1 MRGPRPGACASTKP
15 EWKRPTM
22 TDPSQRP
29 NMVLTVLC
37 GTFTAL
43 VVIVFARLA
52 FGVLLPPMRADL
64 GLTYQQAGTLGTVTA
79 LGYLLFVLAGGAAA
93 ARWGARRTV
102 VFGLL
107 TVTVGFAGISLASSY
122 PMLLFLKALLGFG
135 TAFSFAPMVS
145 LLAAWFPERRGLV
158 IGCMS
163 AGIGAGSLLIGF
175 LVPWLYTQ
183 LGDTGWRLSWGIF
196 AVMGVAVS
204 ALVLG
209 VVRDPP
215 GSRTAAGETPPS
227 ADKWL
232 IYRHPRML
240 IVATTYGLIGL
251 TYIIQVIFMVS
262 FVVETGYS
270 ERTAGQLVAMMGL
283 LSIAAGPAWGMLSD
297 RWGRGNALTTAMVLV
312 TVATILPLLEQTLLM
327 FFLHFLIM
335 GSAVNGTFA
344 LVQASSTD
352 QVAPRYIPIAFSY
365 ATVFFAFGQFVGP
378 AIAGWLIETTGD
390 FRSAFLFSTVGLLI
404 GTAMSYWIRSFPRG
418 LAVGEETLRE
428 TGRS

>member
-1 MRGPRPGACASTKP
+1 MTAS
-15 EWKRPTM
+15 
-22 TDPSQRP
+22 SARP
-29 NMVLTVLC
+29 NIILTVLC
-37 GTFTAL
+37 GTFTTL

-93 ARWGARRTV
+93 ARWGARRAV
-102 VFGLL
+102 VFGLV
-107 TVTVGFAGISLASSY
+107 TVTIGFAGISVASSY
-122 PMLLFLKALLGFG
+122 PALLFLKALLGFG

-145 LLAAWFPERRGLV
+145 LLAAWFPDKRGLV

-175 LVPWLYTQ
+175 LVPWLDSQ
-183 LGDTGWRLSWGIF
+183 FGDTGWRLGWGIF
-196 AVMGVAVS
+196 AVMGVAV
-204 ALVLG
+204 AVMVLAI
-209 VVRDPP
+209 VRDPP
-215 GSRTAAGETPPS
+215 SARVATDESPPS

-240 IVATTYGLIGL
+240 IVASTYGLIGL

-262 FVVETGYS
+262 FVVEAGYS

-297 RWGRGNALTTAMVLV
+297 HWGRGNALTTAMVLV
-312 TVATILPLLEQTLLM
+312 TVATILPLLEQNLLM

-344 LVQASSTD
+344 LIQASSTD

-365 ATVFFAFGQFVGP
+365 ATVFFAVGQFVGP

-390 FRSAFLFSTVGLLI
+390 FRSAFLFSTVGLVI
-404 GTAMSYWIRSFPRG
+404 GTATSFWIRRFPSA
-418 LAVGEETLRE
+418 LAVGEP
-428 TGRS
+428 GRDTAH

>member
-1 MRGPRPGACASTKP
+1 VSDT
-15 EWKRPTM
+15 
-22 TDPSQRP
+22 RP
-29 NMVLTVLC
+29 NIVLTVLC

-64 GLTYQQAGTLGTVTA
+64 GLSYQQAGTLGTVTA

-102 VFGLL
+102 VFGLI
-107 TVTVGFAGISLASSY
+107 TVTVGFAGLSVASSY
-122 PMLLFLKALLGFG
+122 PVLLCLKALLGFG

-145 LLAAWFPERRGLV
+145 LLASWFPEKRGLV

-183 LGDTGWRLSWGIF
+183 FGETGWRASWALFG
-196 AVMGVAVS
+196 GVALVVA
-204 ALVLG
+204 ALVAGALK
-209 VVRDPP
+209 DPP
-215 GSRTAAGETPPS
+215 DSRTGPEGTAPS
-227 ADKWL
+227 VDKWR
-232 IYRHPRML
+232 IYRNPRVL
-240 IVATTYGLIGL
+240 LVSGTYGLIGL

-262 FVVETGYS
+262 FVVEAGYS

-297 RWGRGNALTTAMVLV
+297 RWGRGNALTTAMALV
-312 TVATILPLLEQTLLM
+312 TVATVLPLLQQSLLF
-327 FFLHFLIM
+327 FFLHFLIL
-335 GSAVNGTFA
+335 GTAVNGTFA

-352 QVAPRYIPIAFSY
+352 QVAPRYIPIAFSF
-365 ATVFFAFGQFVGP
+365 ATLFFAGGQFIGP
-378 AIAGWLIETTGD
+378 AVAGWLIQTTGD
-390 FRSAFLFSTVGLLI
+390 FRSAFLFSTVGLVL
-404 GTAMSYWIRSFPRG
+404 GTAMSFRIRRFPRE
-418 LAVGEETLRE
+418 LAV
-428 TGRS
+428 S